1 MKKIELDIVALSHS
15 VGNTNNYA
23 IVLGERYGDRKL
35 PVVIGG
41 FEAQAIAVAI
51 ERMKPGRP
59 LTHDLFKSFM
69 DTYHI
74 KLEEVIISELVEGV
88 FHAKLIC
95 LQKGGDFIEID
106 SRTSDA
112 LALAV
117 RFECPIFTYD
127 FILDSAGIAIEDS
140 KEEIEEINEDA
151 VASDS
156 MDYIR
161 QEEDVLYSY
170 SIDALKSLLNDVLA
184 EEDYEK
190 AAKIRDEIERRG
202 ENS

>member
-1 MKKIELDIVALSHS
+1 MRKIELDIVALSHS

-23 IVLGERYGDRKL
+23 VVLGERYGDRKL

-59 LTHDLFKSFM
+59 LTHDLFKNFM
-69 DTYHI
+69 DTFHI
-74 KLEEVIISELVEGV
+74 KLEEVVISELVEGV
-88 FHAKLIC
+88 FHAKLVC
-95 LQKGGDFIEID
+95 LQKGGDYIEID

-117 RFECPIFTYD
+117 RFECPIFTYE
-127 FILDSAGIAIEDS
+127 FILDSAGISIEDP
-140 KEEIEEINEDA
+140 KEGGENSDNLIEDNTP
-151 VASDS
+151 
-156 MDYIR
+156 DYIK

-170 SIDALKSLLNDVLA
+170 SIEALKSLLNDVLA
-184 EEDYEK
+184 DEDYEK
-190 AAKIRDEIERRG
+190 AAKIRDEIERRTK
-202 ENS
+202 NS